1 MKKIRRILFLSLFAI
16 ILFNTNIYSQNKV
29 IECGDLDF
37 DGRNERIEFVKG
49 AKVDGIYFEEALK
62 QMDIYEKNKNG
73 KYVKVDTVKFSSKEP
88 SFLENVEVLDL
99 NKKDRQKEV
108 IVDIAHMDGDTP
120 EVMVFDFK
128 NNKLK
133 NLRTIGTI
141 HNTYMGRSY
150 MFSDFDKVLTVFGMS
165 YSPIQ
170 HIESKQFKLING
182 ILKDVTP
189 DETDTYGFSGPRHPF
204 IRIKATMKVK
214 TYKDNKFTKVGYT
227 IQPGEYILVTAK
239 GRDGKYLKAIND
251 YSDDLYIP
259 ITPKKNPDTSIPR
272 LKYIYFLRDYKNV
285 TIDNMVGGYKY
296 AFENDNR
303 AG

>member
-1 MKKIRRILFLSLFAI
+1 MSLFAI

-141 HNTYMGRSY
+141 HNTNFEEPY
-150 MFSDFDKVLTVFGMS
+150 MFHESGSTFVVFGMS

-170 HIESKQFKLING
+170 HIESKEFKLING

-189 DETDTYGFSGPRHPF
+189 DETDPLAFSAPRHPL
-204 IRIKATMKVK
+204 IRLKATMKIK
-214 TYKDNKFTKVGYT
+214 TYKDNKFTKSSFT
-227 IQPGEYILVTAK
+227 IQPGDEVYVIIKHKNGTYIKVGNLE
-239 GRDGKYLKAIND
+239 GQEG
-251 YSDDLYIP
+251 YIP

-285 TIDNMVGGYKY
+285 TIDNMVHGYKY
-296 AFENDNR
+296 AFENNNR